1 MLELL
6 HIENIA
12 VIQEAD
18 IQFRPGFNALTG
30 ETGAGKSIVIDA
42 MGAVLGGRTSRDLI
56 RTGADR
62 AFVSA
67 EFSQVPDGL
76 PGLAETGAIPDED
89 GHLLL
94 QRELTGDGKN
104 LCRVNGRPVTV
115 AQLRR
120 IGEELLNIHGQHDG
134 QQLLDEEQHLSYL
147 DRFGRTEAPLGR
159 YQAAYEAMADLQTKI
174 RALQMDEAEKARRMD
189 SLRFQ
194 IDELERAQLVPG
206 EEESL
211 TERRDL
217 LRNGEK
223 YLSALS
229 GADYCLN
236 GGEEGGGA
244 VSALRD
250 AEEAVSGIRT
260 LSGDMGELYQR
271 LEQLRCEAY
280 DLAEIIRDKREAFDF
295 SPAELDA
302 VESRSDLLYRLKKKY
317 GATVEDMLAY
327 LDKCRRELDD
337 METADDTLIRLE
349 QQLEK
354 VRKAVLA
361 AGADLTAARRAAAA
375 VLEQCIQSEL
385 RDLDMHKVRFA
396 IDFGEKEPGPDG
408 CDAVRFLMSANAG
421 EDLKPIARIASGGEL
436 ARIML
441 ALKNVLAEQ
450 ESIGTLV
457 FDEVDTGV
465 SGRGTEEMKTNE
477 VTGRF
482 KPGWVGMALEAGR
495 PIAAATFRQVQEI
508 AVALAGTGLVEF
520 ETCNPI
526 TQMMKDNRTGYFR
539 EDILDE
545 RVYSAILE
553 FSVPVERLAEV
564 LALCKEIAAK
574 TSTVFSLDVS
584 SVTLGGQDQ
593 AVREIMEGAGFS
605 VRPNGK
611 VNLGLGRPL
620 HQF

>member
-1 MLELL
+1 
-6 HIENIA
+6 
-12 VIQEAD
+12 
-18 IQFRPGFNALTG
+18 
-30 ETGAGKSIVIDA
+30 

-67 EFSQVPDGL
+67 EFSQVAPDL
-76 PGLAETGAIPDED
+76 PGLAETGTAPDED

-104 LCRVNGRPVTV
+104 LCKVNGRPVTV

-159 YQAAYEAMADLQTKI
+159 YQAAYGTMADLQTKI

-206 EEESL
+206 EEEEL
-211 TERRDL
+211 LRRRDL

-250 AEEAVSGIRT
+250 AEEAVAGIRT
-260 LSGDMGELYQR
+260 LSDDMGELYKR

-280 DLAEIIRDKREAFDF
+280 DLAETIRDKREEFDF

-317 GATVEDMLAY
+317 GATVEEMLSY

-337 METADDTLIRLE
+337 METADDTLARLE
-349 QQLEK
+349 QQLETA
-354 VRKAVLA
+354 RKAVLA
-361 AGADLTAARRAAAA
+361 AGAELTAARKEAAGE
-375 VLEQCIQSEL
+375 LEQRIQSEL

-465 SGRGTEEMKTNE
+465 SGRAAQKVAEKLAQVSRRKQVLC
-477 VTGRF
+477 VTHL
-482 KPGWVGMALEAGR
+482 PQLAAMAD
-495 PIAAATFRQVQEI
+495 TH
-508 AVALAGTGLVEF
+508 
-520 ETCNPI
+520 
-526 TQMMKDNRTGYFR
+526 
-539 EDILDE
+539 
-545 RVYSAILE
+545 
-553 FSVPVERLAEV
+553 FSVEKGERDGRTYTRVVLLDREQRKAELARITGGSHVTE
-564 LALCKEIAAK
+564 ALLESAGE
-574 TSTVFSLDVS
+574 L
-584 SVTLGGQDQ
+584 LDQ
-593 AVREIMEGAGFS
+593 AERYRSE
-605 VRPNGK
+605 
-611 VNLGLGRPL
+611 LGMRD
-620 HQF
+620 